1 MMKDIEQLL
10 KEMTLEEKAII
21 VSGTNFMYTNKIERL
36 GIPEVCTSDGPH
48 GLRKQASDA
57 KDNGISTSEPAT
69 SFPTAV
75 TTSSGWNEDNLY
87 KMGEAIGQECGSYN
101 VDVLL
106 GPGVNIKRNPLC
118 GRNFEYFSE
127 DPYLAG
133 VMGSAHVKGVMS
145 QHVDVSLKHF
155 ALNNSENY
163 RFMGNS
169 IVDEKTA
176 RNIYLKPFE
185 MIVKEAKP
193 KTVMCAYNQI
203 NGVFCSQ
210 NKWLLTDVLRDEWG
224 FNGIVM
230 SDWGASKDR
239 DLGIEAGMELEMPG
253 DTNIS
258 KKMIIDAV
266 NEGRLSQEVLDQGV
280 RRILEFIQNCETNRT
295 LRTVKTGEFDDAMK
309 DAHHTL
315 ASDIA
320 KDCAVL
326 LKNEDVFPLNTN
338 QELFVVGELF
348 DKMRYQG
355 SGSSMINP
363 ARLTTPRTAFDQRQI
378 QYSFKKGYTEEDV
391 LDDNLIKEA
400 VESANNL
407 SDDGIILLFA
417 GLTDYSESEGADR
430 ETLSLP
436 ANQLALIDALIQT
449 GKKIVVVLYGG
460 SVIELPF
467 AQDVDAILNM
477 FLPGQA
483 GGDATAALLFGEACP
498 SGRLSE
504 TWVNSYKDVPV
515 GEEFGKHINEIYKE
529 GIQVGYRYYETNHI
543 PVRYPFGYGL
553 SYTSFSYDDLHVDKN
568 EEGLDITV
576 SITNTGD
583 MKGAEVVQCYINHEG
598 DMKELRAF
606 DKVYLEAGETKTVL
620 MHVSYADLMH
630 FKEDSIEFDQGTYH
644 IHIMKNAHVDILET
658 TIELNTEIKSIPVHT
673 FEKKIVVNKNT
684 TAADPASM
692 PITLESRFTDLNQT
706 FMGKILFNSV
716 LSVAKMSE
724 KKAKKLPAGSERDNK
739 LKGAIFL
746 KRILESNS
754 LRTMS
759 MSAGQSFPYHMA
771 LGMRDMANGHILKGV
786 KHMLFPIKV
795 VNQNASKKS

>member
-295 LRTVKTGEFDDAMK
+295 LRTVKTGGFDDAMK

-326 LKNEDVFPLNTN
+326 LKNEDVLPLNTN
-338 QELFVVGELF
+338 QELLVVGELF

-598 DMKELRAF
+598 DMKELKAF

-658 TIELNTEIKSIPVHT
+658 TIELNTDIKSIPVHT

-786 KHMLFPIKV
+786 KHMLFPVKV

>member
-1 MMKDIEQLL
+1 MKDIEQLL
-10 KEMTLEEKAII
+10 REMTLEEKAII

-57 KDNGISTSEPAT
+57 KDNGVSTSEPAT

-75 TTSSGWNEDNLY
+75 TTSSGWNKENLY
-87 KMGEAIGQECGSYN
+87 KMGEAIGQECSSYN

-169 IVDEKTA
+169 IVDENSA

-185 MIVKEAKP
+185 MVVKDAKP

-239 DLGIEAGMELEMPG
+239 DLGIDAGMELEMPG

-266 NEGRLSQEVLDQGV
+266 NEGRLSQEVLDKGV
-280 RRILEFIQNCETNRT
+280 RRMLEFIQNCETNRT
-295 LRTVKTGEFDDAMK
+295 LRTVKTGDFDDAMK
-309 DAHHTL
+309 DAHHKL

-326 LKNEDVFPLNTN
+326 LKNEDVLPLNTN
-338 QELFVVGELF
+338 QELLIVGELF

-363 ARLTTPRTAFDQRQI
+363 ARLTTPRNAFDQRQI

-449 GKKIVVVLYGG
+449 GKKIVVILYGG

-477 FLPGQA
+477 FLPGQS

-504 TWVNSYKDVPV
+504 TWVNSYKDVPF

-529 GIQVGYRYYETNHI
+529 GMQVGYRYYETNHI

-553 SYTSFSYDDLHVDKN
+553 SYTSFSYDALHVDKN

-598 DMKELRAF
+598 EMKELRAF

-630 FKEDSIEFDQGTYH
+630 FKEDSIKFDQGTYH
-644 IHIMKNAHVDILET
+644 IHIMENAHVDILET
-658 TIELNTEIKSIPVHT
+658 SIELNTEIKSIPVHT
-673 FEKKIVVNKNT
+673 FEKKIVVNENT

-706 FMGKILFNSV
+706 FMGRILFNSV

-724 KKAKKLPAGSERDNK
+724 KEAKKLPAGPERDNK
-739 LKGAIFL
+739 LKGALFL

-786 KHMLFPIKV
+786 KHMLSPVKV
-795 VNQNASKKS
+795 VDQNAGKKS

>member
-1 MMKDIEQLL
+1 MKDIEQLL
-10 KEMTLEEKAII
+10 REMTLEEKAII

-48 GLRKQASDA
+48 GLRKQAAGA
-57 KDNGISTSEPAT
+57 KDNGVSTSEPAT

-75 TTSSGWNEDNLY
+75 TTSSGWNKENLY
-87 KMGEAIGQECGSYN
+87 KMGEAIGQECSSYN

-169 IVDEKTA
+169 IVDENSA

-185 MIVKEAKP
+185 MVVKDAKP

-239 DLGIEAGMELEMPG
+239 DLGIDAGMELEMPG

-266 NEGRLSQEVLDQGV
+266 NEGRLSQEVLDKGV
-280 RRILEFIQNCETNRT
+280 RRMLEFIQNCETNRT
-295 LRTVKTGEFDDAMK
+295 LRTVKTGDFDDAMK
-309 DAHHTL
+309 DAHHKL

-326 LKNEDVFPLNTN
+326 LKNEDVLPLNTN
-338 QELFVVGELF
+338 QKLLIVGELF

-504 TWVNSYKDVPV
+504 TWVNSYKDVPF

-598 DMKELRAF
+598 DMKELKAF

-724 KKAKKLPAGSERDNK
+724 KKAKKLPAGPERDNK

-786 KHMLFPIKV
+786 KHMLSPVKV
-795 VNQNASKKS
+795 VDQNAGKKS

>member
-295 LRTVKTGEFDDAMK
+295 LRTVKTGGFDDAMK

-326 LKNEDVFPLNTN
+326 LKNEDVLPLNTN
-338 QELFVVGELF
+338 QELLVVGELF

-598 DMKELRAF
+598 DMKELKAF

-724 KKAKKLPAGSERDNK
+724 KKAKKLPAGPERDNK

-786 KHMLFPIKV
+786 KHMLSPVKV
-795 VNQNASKKS
+795 VDQNASKKS

>member
-1 MMKDIEQLL
+1 
-10 KEMTLEEKAII
+10 
-21 VSGTNFMYTNKIERL
+21 
-36 GIPEVCTSDGPH
+36 
-48 GLRKQASDA
+48 
-57 KDNGISTSEPAT
+57 
-69 SFPTAV
+69 
-75 TTSSGWNEDNLY
+75 
-87 KMGEAIGQECGSYN
+87 
-101 VDVLL
+101 
-106 GPGVNIKRNPLC
+106 
-118 GRNFEYFSE
+118 
-127 DPYLAG
+127 
-133 VMGSAHVKGVMS
+133 
-145 QHVDVSLKHF
+145 
-155 ALNNSENY
+155 
-163 RFMGNS
+163 
-169 IVDEKTA
+169 
-176 RNIYLKPFE
+176 
-185 MIVKEAKP
+185 
-193 KTVMCAYNQI
+193 
-203 NGVFCSQ
+203 
-210 NKWLLTDVLRDEWG
+210 
-224 FNGIVM
+224 
-230 SDWGASKDR
+230 
-239 DLGIEAGMELEMPG
+239 
-253 DTNIS
+253 
-258 KKMIIDAV
+258 
-266 NEGRLSQEVLDQGV
+266 
-280 RRILEFIQNCETNRT
+280 
-295 LRTVKTGEFDDAMK
+295 
-309 DAHHTL
+309 
-315 ASDIA
+315 
-320 KDCAVL
+320 
-326 LKNEDVFPLNTN
+326 
-338 QELFVVGELF
+338 
-348 DKMRYQG
+348 MRYQG

-363 ARLTTPRTAFDQRQI
+363 ARLTTPRNAFDQRQI

-504 TWVNSYKDVPV
+504 TWVNSYKDVPF

-529 GIQVGYRYYETNHI
+529 GMQVGYRYYETNHI

-553 SYTSFSYDDLHVDKN
+553 SYTSFSYDALHVDKN

-598 DMKELRAF
+598 EMKELRAF
-606 DKVYLEAGETKTVL
+606 DKVSLEAGETKTVL

-630 FKEDSIEFDQGTYH
+630 FKEDSIKFDQGTYH

-658 TIELNTEIKSIPVHT
+658 SIELNTEIKSIPVHT
-673 FEKKIVVNKNT
+673 FEKKIVVNENT

-706 FMGKILFNSV
+706 FMGRILFNSV

-724 KKAKKLPAGSERDNK
+724 KEAKKLPAGPERDNK
-739 LKGAIFL
+739 LKGALFL

-786 KHMLFPIKV
+786 KHMLSPVKV
-795 VNQNASKKS
+795 VDQNAGKKS

>member
-295 LRTVKTGEFDDAMK
+295 LRTVKTGGFDDAMK

-326 LKNEDVFPLNTN
+326 LKNEDVLPLNTN
-338 QELFVVGELF
+338 QELLVVGELF

-449 GKKIVVVLYGG
+449 GKKIIVVLYGG

-553 SYTSFSYDDLHVDKN
+553 SYTSFSYDDLHVGKN

-658 TIELNTEIKSIPVHT
+658 TIELNTDIKSIPVHT

-786 KHMLFPIKV
+786 KHMLFPVKV

>member
-1 MMKDIEQLL
+1 MKNIEELL

-21 VSGTNFMYTNKIERL
+21 VSGTNFMYTNKIDRL

-48 GLRKQASDA
+48 GLRKQAADA
-57 KDNGISTSEPAT
+57 KDNGVSTSEPAT
-69 SFPTAV
+69 SFPTAA
-75 TTSSGWNEDNLY
+75 TTSSGWNKENLY
-87 KMGEAIGQECGSYN
+87 KMGEAIGQECSSYN

-185 MIVKEAKP
+185 MVVKEAKP

-224 FNGIVM
+224 FDGIVM

-266 NEGRLSQEVLDQGV
+266 NEGRLSQEVLDKSV
-280 RRILEFIQNCETNRT
+280 RRMLGCIQNCETNRT
-295 LRTVKTGEFDDAMK
+295 LRPVKIGGFDETMK

-326 LKNEDVFPLNTN
+326 LKNEDVLPLNTS
-338 QELFVVGELF
+338 QELLVVGELF

-363 ARLTTPRTAFDQRQI
+363 TRLTTPRTAFDSRQVS
-378 QYSFKKGYTEEDV
+378 YKFNRGYAEEDV
-391 LDDNLIKEA
+391 FDEDLVLEA
-400 VESANNL
+400 VKSANSL
-407 SDDGIILLFA
+407 SNEGIILLFA

-430 ETLSLP
+430 DTLSLP
-436 ANQLALIDALIQT
+436 SNQLALINALIQT
-449 GKKIVVVLYGG
+449 GKRIVVVLYGG

-467 AQDVDAILNM
+467 ADDVDAILNM

-483 GGDATAALLFGEACP
+483 GGEATASLLFGEVSP

-504 TWVNSYKDVPV
+504 TWVNCYKDVPF

-529 GIQVGYRYYETNHI
+529 GTQVGYRYYETNNI

-553 SYTSFSYDDLHVDKN
+553 SYTSFSYDALHVEKTDA
-568 EEGLDITV
+568 GLDITV
-576 SITNTGD
+576 SITNTGS
-583 MKGAEVVQCYINHEG
+583 MKGAEVVQCYINHENNI
-598 DMKELRAF
+598 KELKAF
-606 DKVYLEAGETKTVL
+606 DKVYLEPGETKAVFMQVPYT
-620 MHVSYADLMH
+620 DLMYYEDGSIQ
-630 FKEDSIEFDQGTYH
+630 FKQGTYH
-644 IHIMKNAHVDILET
+644 IHIMKNAHIDMLET
-658 TIELNTEIKSIPVHT
+658 KIELNDDIKSISVHP
-673 FEKKIVVNKNT
+673 FEKEIVVDENT
-684 TAADPASM
+684 TAADLASM

-724 KKAKKLPAGSERDNK
+724 KQAKKLPQGPERDNK

-786 KHMLFPIKV
+786 KHMLSPVKV
-795 VNQNASKKS
+795 VDKNAGK

>member
-1 MMKDIEQLL
+1 MKDIEQLL
-10 KEMTLEEKAII
+10 REMTLEEKAII

-48 GLRKQASDA
+48 GLRKQAADA
-57 KDNGISTSEPAT
+57 KDNGVSTSEPAT

-75 TTSSGWNEDNLY
+75 TTSSGWNKENLY
-87 KMGEAIGQECGSYN
+87 KMGEAIGQECSSYN

-169 IVDEKTA
+169 IVDENSA

-185 MIVKEAKP
+185 MVVKDAKP

-239 DLGIEAGMELEMPG
+239 DLGIDAGMELEMPG

-266 NEGRLSQEVLDQGV
+266 NEGRLSQEVLDKGV
-280 RRILEFIQNCETNRT
+280 RRMLEFIQNCETNRT
-295 LRTVKTGEFDDAMK
+295 LRTVKTGDFDDAMK
-309 DAHHTL
+309 DAHHKL

-326 LKNEDVFPLNTN
+326 LKNEDVLPLNTN
-338 QELFVVGELF
+338 QKLLIVGELF

-363 ARLTTPRTAFDQRQI
+363 ARLTTPRNAFDQRQI

-504 TWVNSYKDVPV
+504 TWVNSYKDVPF

-529 GIQVGYRYYETNHI
+529 GMQVGYRYYETNHI

-553 SYTSFSYDDLHVDKN
+553 SYTSFSYDALHVDKN

-598 DMKELRAF
+598 EMKELRAF
-606 DKVYLEAGETKTVL
+606 DKVSLEAGETKTVL

-630 FKEDSIEFDQGTYH
+630 FKEDSIKFDQGTYH

-658 TIELNTEIKSIPVHT
+658 SIELNTEIKSIPVHT
-673 FEKKIVVNKNT
+673 FEKKIVVNENT

-706 FMGKILFNSV
+706 FMGRILFNSV

-724 KKAKKLPAGSERDNK
+724 KEAKKLPAGPERDNK
-739 LKGAIFL
+739 LKGALFL

-759 MSAGQSFPYHMA
+759 MSDGQSFPYHMA

-786 KHMLFPIKV
+786 KHMLSPVKV
-795 VNQNASKKS
+795 VDQNAGKKS

>member
-295 LRTVKTGEFDDAMK
+295 LRTVKTGGFDDAMK

-326 LKNEDVFPLNTN
+326 LKNEDVLPLNTN
-338 QELFVVGELF
+338 QELLVVGELF

-504 TWVNSYKDVPV
+504 TWVNSYKDVPF

-529 GIQVGYRYYETNHI
+529 GMQVGYRYYETNHI

-553 SYTSFSYDDLHVDKN
+553 SYTSFSYDALHVDKN

-598 DMKELRAF
+598 EMKELRAF
-606 DKVYLEAGETKTVL
+606 DKVSLEAGETKTVL

-630 FKEDSIEFDQGTYH
+630 FKEDSIKFDQGTYH

-658 TIELNTEIKSIPVHT
+658 SIELNTEIKSIPVHT
-673 FEKKIVVNKNT
+673 FEKKIVVNENT

-706 FMGKILFNSV
+706 FMGRILFNSV

-724 KKAKKLPAGSERDNK
+724 KEAKKLPAGPERDNK
-739 LKGAIFL
+739 LKGALFL

-786 KHMLFPIKV
+786 KHMLSPVKV
-795 VNQNASKKS
+795 VDQNAGKKS